1 MTAAQNP
8 SPHSD
13 QPEQPDL
20 FAGVTGFEAYSAT
33 PPPEAP
39 RADEP
44 LPPPPEEPPAYDT
57 IPPDPE
63 AAAGILDYPVPA
75 VWDDSSAHQTW
86 ASSEGSADDLIA
98 DLNPQQRAAV
108 EHSGSPLL
116 IVAGA
121 GSGKTAVL
129 TRRIAYLLRMRGVA
143 PGQILAITFTN
154 KAAAE
159 MRDRVIDLVGP
170 TATRM
175 WVATFH
181 SACVRILREQAH
193 LLPGLNT
200 NFTIYDADDS
210 KRLLGMIAKDLQI
223 NAQKFPPRLLAAA
236 ISALKTE
243 LTDPDAASDEAAA
256 TRNPFDRTI
265 AEVYTEYQRR
275 LRAANA
281 LDFDDLIGETVRV
294 FTTHPEIA
302 AYYRKRFR
310 HVLIDE
316 YQDTNH
322 AQYVLIS
329 TLVGIGSDAS
339 ELSVVGDSD
348 QSIYAFRG
356 ATIRNIEEFERDYPQ
371 ARTILLEQNYR
382 STQNILSAANAV
394 ISHNHGRREKK
405 LWTDHGAGAKI
416 TGYVA
421 DNEHDEAR
429 FIATEIDAL
438 FDTGVG
444 YGDIAVMYR
453 TNNSSRAIEEV
464 FIRTGIPYKVVGGTR
479 FYERKEIRDL
489 IAYLRVLDNPTDE
502 ISLRRI
508 INTPRRGIGDRA
520 IATVNL
526 YAENFGMSFA
536 DALVDAAH
544 GKVTALGTRAKNAI
558 AAFLE
563 LMDGLRADAAEATN
577 AITGLPD
584 IGVVVSRILDA
595 TGYKAELEAST
606 DPQDGARLDNLNE
619 LVSVAREFSSEA
631 ANLMAYAAM
640 GAGTGAGVEGN
651 DLAEPMVGEPQTGS
665 IHAFLEKVSLVAD
678 SDQLP
683 DDSTN
688 VVTLMTLHTA
698 KGLEFPVVFLIG
710 WEDGQFPH
718 LRALG
723 DPQELAEERRLA
735 YVGITRARETLYL
748 TRAMLRASWGNVVA
762 NPASRF
768 LEDIPETLM
777 YWRREEPGVGGWDDD
792 WGASGWSS
800 GSFVGG
806 YGGYGGYGGSGGSGG
821 SGGAGG
827 AGGYSGRKSGGSYRK
842 PKTSRSSR
850 SSTPAANLYLEVG
863 DKVNHDKYGLGTV
876 QSVDGSGPHTSVTI
890 DFGSAGTVKL
900 MLIGGVPLEKL

>member
-640 GAGTGAGVEGN
+640 GAGVEGN
-651 DLAEPMVGEPQTGS
+651 DPAEPMVGEPQPGS

-748 TRAMLRASWGNVVA
+748 TRAMLRASWGNAVA

-768 LEDIPETLM
+768 LEDIPEKLM

-806 YGGYGGYGGSGGSGG
+806 YGGYGGYGGSGGT
-821 SGGAGG
+821 GG
-827 AGGYSGRKSGGSYRK
+827 AGGYSGRESGGSYRK
-842 PKTSRSSR
+842 PKTPRSSR

>member
-640 GAGTGAGVEGN
+640 GVGVEGN
-651 DLAEPMVGEPQTGS
+651 DPAEPMVGEPQPGS

-748 TRAMLRASWGNVVA
+748 TRAMLRASWGNAVA

-768 LEDIPETLM
+768 LEDIPEKLM

-806 YGGYGGYGGSGGSGG
+806 YGGYGGYGGSGGTGG
-821 SGGAGG
+821 AVGAGG

-842 PKTSRSSR
+842 PKTPRSSR
-850 SSTPAANLYLEVG
+850 SSTPAANLHLEVG

>member
-44 LPPPPEEPPAYDT
+44 LPPPPEELPAYDT

-640 GAGTGAGVEGN
+640 GAGVEGN
-651 DLAEPMVGEPQTGS
+651 DPAEPMVGEPQPGS

-748 TRAMLRASWGNVVA
+748 TRAMLRASWGNAVA

-768 LEDIPETLM
+768 LEDIPEKLM

-806 YGGYGGYGGSGGSGG
+806 YGGYGGYGGSGGT
-821 SGGAGG
+821 GGAGG
-827 AGGYSGRKSGGSYRK
+827 AGGSGGYSGRKSGGSYRK
-842 PKTSRSSR
+842 PKTPRSSR

>member
-75 VWDDSSAHQTW
+75 AWDNLSAHQPW

-640 GAGTGAGVEGN
+640 GAGVEGN
-651 DLAEPMVGEPQTGS
+651 DPAEPMVGEPQPGS

-748 TRAMLRASWGNVVA
+748 TRAMLRASWGNAVA

-768 LEDIPETLM
+768 LEDIPEKLM

-806 YGGYGGYGGSGGSGG
+806 YGGYGGYGGSGGT
-821 SGGAGG
+821 GG

-842 PKTSRSSR
+842 PKTPRSSR
-850 SSTPAANLYLEVG
+850 SSTPAANLHLEVG

>member
-371 ARTILLEQNYR
+371 AGTILLEQNYR

-640 GAGTGAGVEGN
+640 GAGVEGN
-651 DLAEPMVGEPQTGS
+651 DPAEPMVGEPQPGS

-748 TRAMLRASWGNVVA
+748 TRAMLRASWGNAVA

-768 LEDIPETLM
+768 LEDIPEKLM

-806 YGGYGGYGGSGGSGG
+806 YGGYGGYGGSGGT
-821 SGGAGG
+821 GG

-842 PKTSRSSR
+842 PKTPRSSR
-850 SSTPAANLYLEVG
+850 SSTPAANLHLEVG

>member
-329 TLVGIGSDAS
+329 TLVGTGSDAS

-438 FDTGVG
+438 FDMGVG

-563 LMDGLRADAAEATN
+563 LMDGLRTDAAEATN

-748 TRAMLRASWGNVVA
+748 TRAMLRASWGNAVA

-821 SGGAGG
+821 AGGAGG
-827 AGGYSGRKSGGSYRK
+827 AGGYSGRKPGGSYRK
-842 PKTSRSSR
+842 PKIPRTSR
-850 SSTPAANLYLEVG
+850 SSTPAANLHLEVG

>member
-329 TLVGIGSDAS
+329 TLVGTGPDAS

-544 GKVTALGTRAKNAI
+544 GKVTALGARAKNAI

-640 GAGTGAGVEGN
+640 GAGVEGS
-651 DLAEPMVGEPQTGS
+651 DPAEPMVGEPQPGS

-748 TRAMLRASWGNVVA
+748 TRAMLRASWGNAVA

-768 LEDIPETLM
+768 LEDIPEKLM
-777 YWRREEPGVGGWDDD
+777 YWRREEPGAGGWDDD
-792 WGASGWSS
+792 WGASGWGG

-806 YGGYGGYGGSGGSGG
+806 YGGYGGYGGSGG
-821 SGGAGG
+821 
-827 AGGYSGRKSGGSYRK
+827 YSGRKSGGSYRK
-842 PKTSRSSR
+842 PKIPRTSR
-850 SSTPAANLYLEVG
+850 SSTPAANLHLEVG

>member
-640 GAGTGAGVEGN
+640 GAGTGTGVEG
-651 DLAEPMVGEPQTGS
+651 DDPAEPMVGEPQPGS

-748 TRAMLRASWGNVVA
+748 TRAMLRASWGNAVA

-768 LEDIPETLM
+768 LEDIPEKLM
-777 YWRREEPGVGGWDDD
+777 YWRREEPGAGGWDDD
-792 WGASGWSS
+792 WGASGWGG
-800 GSFVGG
+800 GSFVAG
-806 YGGYGGYGGSGGSGG
+806 YGGYGGYGGS
-821 SGGAGG
+821 
-827 AGGYSGRKSGGSYRK
+827 GGYSGRKSGGSYRK
-842 PKTSRSSR
+842 PKTPRSSR
-850 SSTPAANLYLEVG
+850 SSTPAANLHLEVG

>member
-329 TLVGIGSDAS
+329 TLVGTGPDAS

-438 FDTGVG
+438 FDMGVG

-640 GAGTGAGVEGN
+640 GAGVEGN
-651 DLAEPMVGEPQTGS
+651 DPAEPMVGEPQPGS

-748 TRAMLRASWGNVVA
+748 TRAMLRASWGNAVA

-768 LEDIPETLM
+768 LEDIPEKLM

-806 YGGYGGYGGSGGSGG
+806 YGGYGGYGGSGGTGG
-821 SGGAGG
+821 AGGAGG

-842 PKTSRSSR
+842 PKTPRSSR
-850 SSTPAANLYLEVG
+850 SSTPAANLHLEVG

>member
-405 LWTDHGAGAKI
+405 LWTDHGAGANI

-563 LMDGLRADAAEATN
+563 LMDGLRVDAAEATN

-640 GAGTGAGVEGN
+640 GAGVEGN
-651 DLAEPMVGEPQTGS
+651 DPAEPMVGEPQPGS

-748 TRAMLRASWGNVVA
+748 TRAMLRASWGNAVA

-768 LEDIPETLM
+768 LEDIPEKLM

-806 YGGYGGYGGSGGSGG
+806 YGGYGGYGGSGGT
-821 SGGAGG
+821 GG

-842 PKTSRSSR
+842 PKTPRSSR
-850 SSTPAANLYLEVG
+850 SSTPAANLHLEVG

>member
-33 PPPEAP
+33 PPEAP

-75 VWDDSSAHQTW
+75 AWDDSSAHQPW

-329 TLVGIGSDAS
+329 TLVGTGSDAS

-438 FDTGVG
+438 FDMGVG

-640 GAGTGAGVEGN
+640 GAGTGAGVEG
-651 DLAEPMVGEPQTGS
+651 DDPAEPMVGEPQPGS

-748 TRAMLRASWGNVVA
+748 TRAMLRASWGNAVA

-768 LEDIPETLM
+768 LEDIPEKLM
-777 YWRREEPGVGGWDDD
+777 YWRREEPGAGGWDDD
-792 WGASGWSS
+792 WGG

-806 YGGYGGYGGSGGSGG
+806 YGGYGGHSGF
-821 SGGAGG
+821 GG
-827 AGGYSGRKSGGSYRK
+827 AGGYSGRKPGGSYRK
-842 PKTSRSSR
+842 PKTPRSSR
-850 SSTPAANLYLEVG
+850 SSTPAANLHLEVG

>member
-640 GAGTGAGVEGN
+640 GAGVEGN
-651 DLAEPMVGEPQTGS
+651 DPAEPMVGEPQPGS

-748 TRAMLRASWGNVVA
+748 TRAMLRASWGNAVA

-768 LEDIPETLM
+768 LEDIPEKLM

-806 YGGYGGYGGSGGSGG
+806 YGGYGGYGGSGGT
-821 SGGAGG
+821 GGAGG
-827 AGGYSGRKSGGSYRK
+827 AGGYSGRESGGSYRK
-842 PKTSRSSR
+842 PKTPRSSR
-850 SSTPAANLYLEVG
+850 SSTPAANLHLEVG

>member
-63 AAAGILDYPVPA
+63 AAAGILDYSVPA
-75 VWDDSSAHQTW
+75 AWDELPAHQPW
-86 ASSEGSADDLIA
+86 ANAEGDADDLIA

-210 KRLLGMIAKDLQI
+210 KRLLGMISKDLQI
-223 NAQKFPPRLLAAA
+223 NAQKIPPRLLAAA

-329 TLVGIGSDAS
+329 TLVGTGSDAS

-520 IATVNL
+520 IANVNL

-640 GAGTGAGVEGN
+640 GAGVEG
-651 DLAEPMVGEPQTGS
+651 DDPATLMVGEPQPGS

-735 YVGITRARETLYL
+735 YVGITRARQTLYL
-748 TRAMLRASWGNVVA
+748 TRAMLRASWGNAVA

-768 LEDIPETLM
+768 LEDIPEKLM
-777 YWRREEPGVGGWDDD
+777 HWRREEPGAGSWDDD
-792 WGASGWSS
+792 WGASGWGG

-806 YGGYGGYGGSGGSGG
+806 YGSYGGYGGS
-821 SGGAGG
+821 GG
-827 AGGYSGRKSGGSYRK
+827 AGGYSGRKPGGSYRK
-842 PKTSRSSR
+842 PKTPRSSR
-850 SSTPAANLYLEVG
+850 SSTPATNLHLEVG

-876 QSVDGSGPHTSVTI
+876 QSVDGSGIHTSVTI

>member
-39 RADEP
+39 RDDEP

-75 VWDDSSAHQTW
+75 AWDDLPAHQPW
-86 ASSEGSADDLIA
+86 ASAEGSADDLIA

-294 FTTHPEIA
+294 FITHPEIA

-329 TLVGIGSDAS
+329 TLVGTGSDAS

-640 GAGTGAGVEGN
+640 GAGVEG
-651 DLAEPMVGEPQTGS
+651 DDPAEQVVGEPQPGS

-748 TRAMLRASWGNVVA
+748 TRAMLRASWGNAVA

-768 LEDIPETLM
+768 LEDIPEKLM
-777 YWRREEPGVGGWDDD
+777 HWRREEPGAGGWDDD
-792 WGASGWSS
+792 WGASSWGG

-806 YGGYGGYGGSGGSGG
+806 YGGYGG
-821 SGGAGG
+821 
-827 AGGYSGRKSGGSYRK
+827 AGGYSGRKPGGSYRK
-842 PKTSRSSR
+842 PKTPRTSR
-850 SSTPAANLYLEVG
+850 SSTPAANLHLEVG

>member
-329 TLVGIGSDAS
+329 TLVGTGSDAS

-438 FDTGVG
+438 FDMGVG

-640 GAGTGAGVEGN
+640 GAGVEGN
-651 DLAEPMVGEPQTGS
+651 DPAEPMVGEPQPGS

-748 TRAMLRASWGNVVA
+748 TRAMLRASWGNAVA

-768 LEDIPETLM
+768 LEDIPEKLM
-777 YWRREEPGVGGWDDD
+777 YWRREEPGAGGWDDD
-792 WGASGWSS
+792 WGASGWGG

-806 YGGYGGYGGSGGSGG
+806 YGGYGGYSGS
-821 SGGAGG
+821 GG

-842 PKTSRSSR
+842 PKIPRSSR
-850 SSTPAANLYLEVG
+850 SSTPAANLHLEVG

>member
-640 GAGTGAGVEGN
+640 GAGVEGN
-651 DLAEPMVGEPQTGS
+651 DPAEPMVGEPQPGS

-748 TRAMLRASWGNVVA
+748 TRAMLRASWGNAVA

-768 LEDIPETLM
+768 LEDIPEKLM

-792 WGASGWSS
+792 WGASGWGG

-806 YGGYGGYGGSGGSGG
+806 YGGYGGYGGSGG
-821 SGGAGG
+821 
-827 AGGYSGRKSGGSYRK
+827 AGGYSGRKPGGSYRK
-842 PKTSRSSR
+842 PKIPRTSR
-850 SSTPAANLYLEVG
+850 SSTPAANLHLEVG

>member
-640 GAGTGAGVEGN
+640 GAGVEGN
-651 DLAEPMVGEPQTGS
+651 DPAEPMVGEPQPGS

-748 TRAMLRASWGNVVA
+748 TRAMLRASWGNAVA

-768 LEDIPETLM
+768 LEDIPEKLM

-792 WGASGWSS
+792 WGG

-806 YGGYGGYGGSGGSGG
+806 YGGYGGHSGF
-821 SGGAGG
+821 GG
-827 AGGYSGRKSGGSYRK
+827 AGGYSGRKPGGSYRK
-842 PKTSRSSR
+842 PKTPRSSR
-850 SSTPAANLYLEVG
+850 SSTPAANLHLEVG

>member
-329 TLVGIGSDAS
+329 TLVGTGPDAS

-438 FDTGVG
+438 FDMGVG

-563 LMDGLRADAAEATN
+563 LMDGLRVDAAEATN

-748 TRAMLRASWGNVVA
+748 TRAMLRASWGNAVA

-768 LEDIPETLM
+768 LEDIPEKLM

-827 AGGYSGRKSGGSYRK
+827 AGGYSGRESGGSYRK

>member
-329 TLVGIGSDAS
+329 TLVGTGPDAS

-640 GAGTGAGVEGN
+640 GAGVEGN
-651 DLAEPMVGEPQTGS
+651 DPAEPMVGEPQPGS

-748 TRAMLRASWGNVVA
+748 TRAMLRASWGNAVA

-768 LEDIPETLM
+768 LEDIPEKLM

-806 YGGYGGYGGSGGSGG
+806 YGGYGGYGGSGGT
-821 SGGAGG
+821 GG

-842 PKTSRSSR
+842 PKTPRSSR
-850 SSTPAANLYLEVG
+850 SSTPAANLHLEVG

>member
-329 TLVGIGSDAS
+329 TLVGTGPDAS

-438 FDTGVG
+438 FDMGVG

-563 LMDGLRADAAEATN
+563 LMDGLRVDAAEATN

-651 DLAEPMVGEPQTGS
+651 DPAEPMVGEPQPGS

-748 TRAMLRASWGNVVA
+748 TRAMLRASWGNAVA

-768 LEDIPETLM
+768 LEDIPEKLM

-806 YGGYGGYGGSGGSGG
+806 YGGYGGYGGSGGT
-821 SGGAGG
+821 GGAGG

-842 PKTSRSSR
+842 PKTPRSSR
-850 SSTPAANLYLEVG
+850 SSTPAANLHLEVG

>member
-39 RADEP
+39 RDDEP

-63 AAAGILDYPVPA
+63 AAAGILDYSVPA
-75 VWDDSSAHQTW
+75 AWDELSAHQPW
-86 ASSEGSADDLIA
+86 ASAEGSADDLIA

-170 TATRM
+170 IATRM

-256 TRNPFDRTI
+256 TRNSFDRTI

-329 TLVGIGSDAS
+329 TLVGTGPDAS

-429 FIATEIDAL
+429 FIATEIDTL
-438 FDTGVG
+438 FDMGVG

-640 GAGTGAGVEGN
+640 GAGVEGN
-651 DLAEPMVGEPQTGS
+651 DPAEPMVGEPQPGS

-748 TRAMLRASWGNVVA
+748 TRAMLRASWGNAVA

-768 LEDIPETLM
+768 LEDIPEKLM
-777 YWRREEPGVGGWDDD
+777 YWRREEPGAGGWDDD
-792 WGASGWSS
+792 WGASGWGG

-806 YGGYGGYGGSGGSGG
+806 YGGYGGYGGSGG
-821 SGGAGG
+821 
-827 AGGYSGRKSGGSYRK
+827 YSGRKSGGSYRK
-842 PKTSRSSR
+842 PKIPRSSR
-850 SSTPAANLYLEVG
+850 SSTPAANLHLEVG

>member
-1 MTAAQNP
+1 MPTNRYRPHRRNP
-8 SPHSD
+8 
-13 QPEQPDL
+13 Q
-20 FAGVTGFEAYSAT
+20 
-33 PPPEAP
+33 
-39 RADEP
+39 
-44 LPPPPEEPPAYDT
+44 EEPPAYDT

-640 GAGTGAGVEGN
+640 GAGVEGN
-651 DLAEPMVGEPQTGS
+651 DPAEPMVGEPQPGS

-748 TRAMLRASWGNVVA
+748 TRAMLRASWGNAVA

-768 LEDIPETLM
+768 LEDIPEKLM

-806 YGGYGGYGGSGGSGG
+806 YGGYGGYGGSGGT
-821 SGGAGG
+821 GG
-827 AGGYSGRKSGGSYRK
+827 AGGYSGRKSGGSGRQ
-842 PKTSRSSR
+842 PS
-850 SSTPAANLYLEVG
+850 P
-863 DKVNHDKYGLGTV
+863 
-876 QSVDGSGPHTSVTI
+876 
-890 DFGSAGTVKL
+890 
-900 MLIGGVPLEKL
+900 GGWR

>member
-75 VWDDSSAHQTW
+75 AWDELSAHQPW
-86 ASSEGSADDLIA
+86 ASAEGSADDLIA

-329 TLVGIGSDAS
+329 TLVGTGSDAS

-438 FDTGVG
+438 FDMGVG

-640 GAGTGAGVEGN
+640 GAGVEGN
-651 DLAEPMVGEPQTGS
+651 DPAEPMVGEPQPGS

-748 TRAMLRASWGNVVA
+748 TRAMLRASWGNAVA

-768 LEDIPETLM
+768 LEDIPEKLM
-777 YWRREEPGVGGWDDD
+777 YWRREEPGAGGWDDD
-792 WGASGWSS
+792 WGASGWGG

-806 YGGYGGYGGSGGSGG
+806 YGGYGGYSGS
-821 SGGAGG
+821 GG

-842 PKTSRSSR
+842 PKIPRSSR
-850 SSTPAANLYLEVG
+850 SSTPAANLHLEVG

>member
-640 GAGTGAGVEGN
+640 GAGVEGN
-651 DLAEPMVGEPQTGS
+651 DPAEPMVGEPQPGS

-748 TRAMLRASWGNVVA
+748 TRAMLRASWGNAVA

-768 LEDIPETLM
+768 LEDIPEKLM

-806 YGGYGGYGGSGGSGG
+806 YGGYGGYGGSGGTGG
-821 SGGAGG
+821 AGGAGG
-827 AGGYSGRKSGGSYRK
+827 AGGYSGRESGGSYRK
-842 PKTSRSSR
+842 PKTPRSSR
-850 SSTPAANLYLEVG
+850 SSTPAANLHLEVG

>member
-563 LMDGLRADAAEATN
+563 LMDGLRVDAAEATN

-595 TGYKAELEAST
+595 TGYTAELEAST
-606 DPQDGARLDNLNE
+606 APQDGARLDNLNE

-640 GAGTGAGVEGN
+640 GAGVEGN
-651 DLAEPMVGEPQTGS
+651 DPAEPMVGEPQPGS

-748 TRAMLRASWGNVVA
+748 TRAMLRASWGNAVA

-768 LEDIPETLM
+768 LEDIPEKLM

-806 YGGYGGYGGSGGSGG
+806 YGGYGGYGGSGGT
-821 SGGAGG
+821 GG

-842 PKTSRSSR
+842 PKTPRSSR
-850 SSTPAANLYLEVG
+850 SSTPAANLHLEVG

>member
-63 AAAGILDYPVPA
+63 AAAGILDYSVPA
-75 VWDDSSAHQTW
+75 AWDELPAHQPW
-86 ASSEGSADDLIA
+86 ANAEGDADDLIA

-170 TATRM
+170 TVTRM

-329 TLVGIGSDAS
+329 TLVGTGSDAS

-520 IATVNL
+520 IANVNL

-640 GAGTGAGVEGN
+640 GAGVEG
-651 DLAEPMVGEPQTGS
+651 DDPATLMVGEPQPGS

-735 YVGITRARETLYL
+735 YVGITRARQTLYL
-748 TRAMLRASWGNVVA
+748 TRAMLRASWGNAVA

-768 LEDIPETLM
+768 LEDIPEKLM
-777 YWRREEPGVGGWDDD
+777 HWRREEPGAGSWDDD
-792 WGASGWSS
+792 WGASGWGG

-806 YGGYGGYGGSGGSGG
+806 YGGYGGYGGSGG
-821 SGGAGG
+821 
-827 AGGYSGRKSGGSYRK
+827 YSGRKPGGSYRK

-850 SSTPAANLYLEVG
+850 SSTPATNLHLEVG

-876 QSVDGSGPHTSVTI
+876 QSVDGSGIHTSVTI

>member
-75 VWDDSSAHQTW
+75 AWDDSSAHQPW

-329 TLVGIGSDAS
+329 TLVGTGPDAS

-438 FDTGVG
+438 FDMGVG

-640 GAGTGAGVEGN
+640 GAGTGTGVEGN
-651 DLAEPMVGEPQTGS
+651 DPAEPMVGEPQPGS

-748 TRAMLRASWGNVVA
+748 TRAMLRASWGNAVA

-768 LEDIPETLM
+768 LEDIPEKLM
-777 YWRREEPGVGGWDDD
+777 YWRREEPGAGGWDDD
-792 WGASGWSS
+792 WGASGWGG

-806 YGGYGGYGGSGGSGG
+806 YGGYGGYSGS
-821 SGGAGG
+821 GG
-827 AGGYSGRKSGGSYRK
+827 AGGYSGRKPGGSYRK
-842 PKTSRSSR
+842 PKIPRSSR
-850 SSTPAANLYLEVG
+850 SSTPAANLHLEVG

>member
-129 TRRIAYLLRMRGVA
+129 TRRIAYLLRMRGAA

-329 TLVGIGSDAS
+329 TLVGTGPDAS

-429 FIATEIDAL
+429 FIATEIDTL

-640 GAGTGAGVEGN
+640 GAGTGTGVEG
-651 DLAEPMVGEPQTGS
+651 DDPAEPMVGEPQPGS

-748 TRAMLRASWGNVVA
+748 TRAMLRASWGNAVA

-777 YWRREEPGVGGWDDD
+777 YWRREEPGAGGWDDD
-792 WGASGWSS
+792 WGASGWGG

-806 YGGYGGYGGSGGSGG
+806 YGGYGGYGGSGG
-821 SGGAGG
+821 
-827 AGGYSGRKSGGSYRK
+827 AGGYSGRKPGGSYRK
-842 PKTSRSSR
+842 PKIPRTSR
-850 SSTPAANLYLEVG
+850 SSTPAANLHLEVG

>member
-63 AAAGILDYPVPA
+63 VAAGILDYPVPA
-75 VWDDSSAHQTW
+75 AWDNLSAHQPW

-322 AQYVLIS
+322 AQYVLIF
-329 TLVGIGSDAS
+329 TLVGIGPDAS

-438 FDTGVG
+438 FDIGVG

-640 GAGTGAGVEGN
+640 GAGVEGN
-651 DLAEPMVGEPQTGS
+651 DLAEPMVGEPQPGS

-748 TRAMLRASWGNVVA
+748 TRAMLRASWGNAVA

-768 LEDIPETLM
+768 LEDIPEKLM

-792 WGASGWSS
+792 WGASGWGG

-806 YGGYGGYGGSGGSGG
+806 YGGYGGYGGSGG
-821 SGGAGG
+821 
-827 AGGYSGRKSGGSYRK
+827 AGGYSGRKPGGSYRK
-842 PKTSRSSR
+842 PKTPRTSR
-850 SSTPAANLYLEVG
+850 SSTPAANLHLEVG

>member
-438 FDTGVG
+438 FDMGVG

-651 DLAEPMVGEPQTGS
+651 DPAEPMVGEPQPGS

-748 TRAMLRASWGNVVA
+748 TRAMLRASWGNAVA

-768 LEDIPETLM
+768 LEDIPEKLM

-806 YGGYGGYGGSGGSGG
+806 YGGYGGYGGSGGT
-821 SGGAGG
+821 GG

-842 PKTSRSSR
+842 PKTPRSSR
-850 SSTPAANLYLEVG
+850 SSTPAANLHLEVG

>member
-75 VWDDSSAHQTW
+75 AWDNLSAHQPW

-265 AEVYTEYQRR
+265 AEGYAEYQRR

-329 TLVGIGSDAS
+329 TLVGTGSDAS

-444 YGDIAVMYR
+444 YGDIAVMYC
-453 TNNSSRAIEEV
+453 TNNSSRAIEE
-464 FIRTGIPYKVVGGTR
+464 GGGR
-479 FYERKEIRDL
+479 HPL
-489 IAYLRVLDNPTDE
+489 
-502 ISLRRI
+502 
-508 INTPRRGIGDRA
+508 
-520 IATVNL
+520 
-526 YAENFGMSFA
+526 
-536 DALVDAAH
+536 
-544 GKVTALGTRAKNAI
+544 
-558 AAFLE
+558 
-563 LMDGLRADAAEATN
+563 LRAQ
-577 AITGLPD
+577 
-584 IGVVVSRILDA
+584 R
-595 TGYKAELEAST
+595 
-606 DPQDGARLDNLNE
+606 
-619 LVSVAREFSSEA
+619 
-631 ANLMAYAAM
+631 
-640 GAGTGAGVEGN
+640 
-651 DLAEPMVGEPQTGS
+651 
-665 IHAFLEKVSLVAD
+665 
-678 SDQLP
+678 
-683 DDSTN
+683 
-688 VVTLMTLHTA
+688 
-698 KGLEFPVVFLIG
+698 
-710 WEDGQFPH
+710 
-718 LRALG
+718 
-723 DPQELAEERRLA
+723 
-735 YVGITRARETLYL
+735 
-748 TRAMLRASWGNVVA
+748 
-762 NPASRF
+762 NP
-768 LEDIPETLM
+768 
-777 YWRREEPGVGGWDDD
+777 
-792 WGASGWSS
+792 
-800 GSFVGG
+800 
-806 YGGYGGYGGSGGSGG
+806 
-821 SGGAGG
+821 
-827 AGGYSGRKSGGSYRK
+827 
-842 PKTSRSSR
+842 
-850 SSTPAANLYLEVG
+850 
-863 DKVNHDKYGLGTV
+863 
-876 QSVDGSGPHTSVTI
+876 
-890 DFGSAGTVKL
+890 
-900 MLIGGVPLEKL
+900 

>member
-63 AAAGILDYPVPA
+63 AAAGILDYSVPA
-75 VWDDSSAHQTW
+75 AWDELPARQPWGSA
-86 ASSEGSADDLIA
+86 ERSADDLIA

-329 TLVGIGSDAS
+329 TLVGTGSDAS

-382 STQNILSAANAV
+382 STQNTLSAANAV

-520 IATVNL
+520 IANVNL

-640 GAGTGAGVEGN
+640 GAGVEG
-651 DLAEPMVGEPQTGS
+651 DDPATLMVGEPQPGS

-735 YVGITRARETLYL
+735 YVGITRARQTLYL
-748 TRAMLRASWGNVVA
+748 TRAMLRASWGNAVA

-768 LEDIPETLM
+768 LEDIPEKLM
-777 YWRREEPGVGGWDDD
+777 HWRREEPGAGSWDDG
-792 WGASGWSS
+792 GASGWGG

-806 YGGYGGYGGSGGSGG
+806 YGGYGGYGGSGG
-821 SGGAGG
+821 
-827 AGGYSGRKSGGSYRK
+827 YSGRKPGGSYRK

-850 SSTPAANLYLEVG
+850 SSTPATNLHLEVG

-876 QSVDGSGPHTSVTI
+876 QSVDGSGIHTSVTI

>member
-1 MTAAQNP
+1 MTATQNP
-8 SPHSD
+8 APHSD

-33 PPPEAP
+33 PLPEAP
-39 RADEP
+39 RDDEP

-75 VWDDSSAHQTW
+75 AWDDLPAHQPW
-86 ASSEGSADDLIA
+86 ASAEGSADDLIA

-243 LTDPDAASDEAAA
+243 LTDPDVASDEAAA

-329 TLVGIGSDAS
+329 TLVGTGSDAS

-563 LMDGLRADAAEATN
+563 LMDGLRADAAEAIN

-640 GAGTGAGVEGN
+640 GAGVEG
-651 DLAEPMVGEPQTGS
+651 DDPAEPMVGEPQPGS

-748 TRAMLRASWGNVVA
+748 TRAMLRASWGNAVA

-768 LEDIPETLM
+768 LEDIPEKLM

-792 WGASGWSS
+792 WGG

-806 YGGYGGYGGSGGSGG
+806 YGGYGGHSGF
-821 SGGAGG
+821 GG
-827 AGGYSGRKSGGSYRK
+827 AGGYSGRKPGGSYRK
-842 PKTSRSSR
+842 PKTPRTSR
-850 SSTPAANLYLEVG
+850 SSTPAANLHLEVG

>member
-1 MTAAQNP
+1 MTATQNP

-75 VWDDSSAHQTW
+75 AWDNLSAHQPW

-329 TLVGIGSDAS
+329 TLVGTGPDAS

-438 FDTGVG
+438 FDMGVG

-640 GAGTGAGVEGN
+640 GAGVEGN
-651 DLAEPMVGEPQTGS
+651 DPAEPMVGEPQPGS

-748 TRAMLRASWGNVVA
+748 TRAMLRASWGNAVA

-768 LEDIPETLM
+768 LEDIPEKLM
-777 YWRREEPGVGGWDDD
+777 YWRREEPGAGGWDDD
-792 WGASGWSS
+792 WGASGWGG

-806 YGGYGGYGGSGGSGG
+806 YGGYGGYSGS
-821 SGGAGG
+821 GG

-842 PKTSRSSR
+842 PKIPRSSR
-850 SSTPAANLYLEVG
+850 SSTPAANLHLEVG

>member
-63 AAAGILDYPVPA
+63 AAAGILDYSVPA
-75 VWDDSSAHQTW
+75 AWDELPARQPWGSA
-86 ASSEGSADDLIA
+86 ERSADDLIA

-294 FTTHPEIA
+294 FTAHPEIA

-329 TLVGIGSDAS
+329 TLVGTGSDAS

-520 IATVNL
+520 IANVNL

-584 IGVVVSRILDA
+584 IGVVVSRLLDA

-640 GAGTGAGVEGN
+640 GAGVEE
-651 DLAEPMVGEPQTGS
+651 DDPATLMVGEPQPGS

-735 YVGITRARETLYL
+735 YVGITRARQTLYL
-748 TRAMLRASWGNVVA
+748 TRAMLRASWGNAVA

-768 LEDIPETLM
+768 LEDIPEKLM
-777 YWRREEPGVGGWDDD
+777 HWHREEPGAGSWDDD
-792 WGASGWSS
+792 WGASGWGG

-806 YGGYGGYGGSGGSGG
+806 YGGYGGYGGSGG
-821 SGGAGG
+821 
-827 AGGYSGRKSGGSYRK
+827 AGGYSGRKPGGSYRK

-850 SSTPAANLYLEVG
+850 SSTPATNLHLEVG

-876 QSVDGSGPHTSVTI
+876 QSVDGSGIHTSVTI